1 MCDRL
6 CRTHKIIPNGAA
18 VRGAYCGVPFEGT
31 VRSHRGG
38 LHFCLPEY
46 TVDVDPPIVVL
57 GSTRTEV
64 RVDVTDDRSGRNR
77 IEVA

>member
-1 MCDRL
+1 VCDRL
-6 CRTHKIIPNGAA
+6 YRTHKIIPNGTA

-46 TVDVDPPIVVL
+46 TVDVDRPSSCW
-57 GSTRTEV
+57 GARARRSAST
-64 RVDVTDDRSGRNR
+64 
-77 IEVA
+77 

>member
-1 MCDRL
+1 VCDPL
-6 CRTHKIIPNGAA
+6 GRTHRVIPDGTA
-18 VRGAYCGVPFEGT
+18 VRGAYCGVPFEGI

-46 TVDVDPPIVVL
+46 TVDVHPPIVVL

-64 RVDVTDDRSGRNR
+64 RIDVSDDRSGRNR